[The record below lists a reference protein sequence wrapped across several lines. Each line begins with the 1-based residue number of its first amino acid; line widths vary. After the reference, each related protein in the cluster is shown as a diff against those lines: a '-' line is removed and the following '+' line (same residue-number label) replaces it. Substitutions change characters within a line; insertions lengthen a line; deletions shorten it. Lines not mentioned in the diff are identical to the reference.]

1 MGVAIV
7 VMIAIVIVP
16 VIDRIKVQPI
26 ETRPIE
32 TLWLKILSIDRLRI
46 WGSLANLLSWE

>member
-1 MGVAIV
+1 M
-7 VMIAIVIVP
+7 IVIVT
-16 VIDRIKVQPI
+16 VIDPI

>member
-16 VIDRIKVQPI
+16 VIDRIKVQ
-26 ETRPIE
+26 PIE

>member
-7 VMIAIVIVP
+7 IVIVP